1 MTHSKQLYFRLLGYV
16 RPYWRVFAIAI
27 VAMVVVA
34 ASEPALPALLKPLL
48 DGSFIDKDPTII
60 QLIPLLLIAVFLIRG
75 TASFVSEVAMNWVAH
90 KVVMDLRIALF
101 DKLINLPQSYHDNHP
116 SGVTISKLTY
126 NVNQVTNAASNVIVV
141 IVRDSL
147 AVLGLLAWMFYLSW
161 KLSLILLILAPAIG
175 FVVTKVSRRLRRLSR
190 TVQARMG
197 DLTHMLGESINGSEV
212 IKVYG
217 GQTYEQ
223 ARLKKL
229 ANWVRSY
236 TMKRV
241 VTNAAHVPL
250 VQLMGAIA
258 FATIIYLV
266 TRDAASAQLSVGEF
280 VSFFAAMAMLFS
292 PIKRLTKVNDQL
304 QKALAAA
311 ETIFGVLD
319 EREEDDRGTTTLGTV
334 SGRLQFVDVS
344 FQYPNAADDALQHIH
359 LDIAPGETV
368 ALVGQS
374 GSGKSTL
381 ASLVP
386 RFHTPTTGQLLLDG
400 TDVRDIA
407 LTDLRHALAL
417 VSQKVV
423 LFNDTI
429 AANIAYGAQRHVA
442 KEEITAAAEAAHA
455 LEFIEQLPDGM
466 NTYVGEDGARLS
478 GGQRQRIAIARALL
492 KNAPI
497 LIMDEAT
504 SALDSQS
511 ERHVQAALESLRQG
525 RTAIII
531 AHRLST
537 VENADRIVVLDNGRI
552 VETGRHDELLARN
565 GAYARLYHTHLP

>member
-1 MTHSKQLYFRLLGYV
+1 MTDSKQLYFRLLGYV

-27 VAMVVVA
+27 AAMVVVA

-48 DGSFIDKDPTII
+48 DGSFIDQDPAII
-60 QLIPLLLIAVFLIRG
+60 QLMPLLLIAVFLIRG
-75 TASFVSEVAMNWVAH
+75 IASFVSEVAINWVAQ

-101 DKLINLPQSYHDNHP
+101 DKLITLPQSYHDDHP
-116 SGVTISKLTY
+116 SGITISKLTY
-126 NVNQVTNAASNVIVV
+126 NVNQVTNASSNVIVV
-141 IVRDSL
+141 LVRDSL

-161 KLSLILLILAPAIG
+161 TLSLILLILAPAIG
-175 FVVTKVSRRLRRLSR
+175 FVVAKVSRRLRHLSR
-190 TVQARMG
+190 TVQTRMG
-197 DLTHMLGESINGSEV
+197 DLTHMLGEAINGSEV
-212 IKVYG
+212 IKVYS

-223 ARLKKL
+223 NRMKKL
-229 ANWVRSY
+229 ANGVRSY

-250 VQLMGAIA
+250 VQLMGAVA
-258 FATIIYLV
+258 FALIIYLV

-292 PIKRLTKVNDQL
+292 PIKRLTKINDQL
-304 QKALAAA
+304 QKALAAS
-311 ETIFGVLD
+311 ETIFGLLD
-319 EREEDDRGTTTLGTV
+319 EPEEQDRGTVTPDAV
-334 SGRLQFVDVS
+334 NGRLQFNNVS
-344 FQYPNAADDALQHIH
+344 FRYPQAHSDALQHIG

-381 ASLVP
+381 ASLIP
-386 RFHTPTTGQLLLDG
+386 RFHTPTTGRILLDG
-400 TDVRDIA
+400 IDLQDIRLA
-407 LTDLRHALAL
+407 DLRRQIAV

-423 LFNDTI
+423 LFNDTV
-429 AANIAYGAQRHVA
+429 AANIAYGAQRHVSDHD
-442 KEEITAAAEAAHA
+442 ILAAAEAAHA
-455 LEFIEQLPDGM
+455 LEFIEQFPDGL
-466 NTYVGEDGARLS
+466 NTHVGEDGARLS

-511 ERHVQAALESLRQG
+511 ERHVQAALDSLRQG

-537 VENADRIVVLDNGRI
+537 VENADRIVVMDRGRVI
-552 VETGRHDELLARN
+552 ETGDHKELLARD